1 MSDLNFH
8 RTYVLKA
15 GVEGQEGIVIGNTE
29 DSKQNVLRIQFEI
42 EKGDSKSTNSGSVKI
57 YNLSDESQR
66 LLEQTNVVVEL
77 SAGYDMTMPL
87 LLKGAISEISTSRED
102 ADVVTELEVTDGLIP
117 LRDKYIT
124 ISRVGTV
131 QSKELC
137 DLIAQTMGVTVVYAQ
152 ELVFKEIPDGFSFV
166 GKARDALTKITN
178 YNGFTWS
185 MQNQVLQ
192 IHYAGRPL
200 DTMGYLLSPNTGLVD
215 IPKKVKITGSS
226 SSTSS
231 TDKGQTGYEVKY
243 LMNAAIGVNDYIEL
257 DSKYVSGYF
266 VVKKVKISGDNRQG
280 DWICTAQV
288 LKTADLPTNA
298 TGT

>member
-15 GVEGQEGIVIGNTE
+15 GVEGQEGITIGNT
-29 DSKQNVLRIQFEI
+29 DDATQKTLRITFDI
-42 EKGDSKSTNSGSVKI
+42 EKGDSKSANTGSIKI

-66 LLEQTNVVVEL
+66 LLEQTNVIVEL
-77 SAGYDMTMPL
+77 SAGYNMTMPL
-87 LLKGAISEISTSRED
+87 VLVGAVSEISTSRED
-102 ADVVTELEVTDGLIP
+102 ADIVTELEVADGLIA

-131 QSKELC
+131 QSKEIC

-200 DTMGYLLSPNTGLVD
+200 DTRGYLLSPSTGLVD

-257 DSKYVSGYF
+257 DSKYVNGYF